1 MGGSKDIPMTAP
13 NRICLRGSGRQFAG
27 VDRQNFICLACSV
40 ARLIEEVQPII
51 YLGSDRFNLTIG
63 LDFEF
68 AEDVAG
74 VGGEVSIG
82 G

>member
-1 MGGSKDIPMTAP
+1 
-13 NRICLRGSGRQFAG
+13 
-27 VDRQNFICLACSV
+27 
-40 ARLIEEVQPII
+40 LIEEVQPII

-68 AEDVAG
+68 VEDVAG

-82 G
+82 GKVGLDGDKGLEEGFVVAVVEGVG